1 MPGGSEAFEPGE
13 GPAFHSA
20 PLVLIWKSR
29 LIQEVM
35 MKKFALV
42 SALILVSS
50 LVLSAQDWKGKGRVG
65 GVVLDEAGK
74 PLEGVTVKLFSLKAQ
89 EGLQVKTD
97 KTGRWMAAWIRSG
110 GWNIDFEKIGY
121 GPKKIIVDISES
133 KKNPDIELSL
143 AKVAGLV
150 ITDEVKDLLGRGN
163 ELFDKKDYDGALTL
177 YQEILTKYPEAYPVY
192 RNVGNCYF
200 AQEKYDLAEESYLKL
215 LEKNPKDVEG
225 IIAIGNCY
233 ANRGNPE
240 KALEWYGKVEFDKI
254 DDPIV
259 LFNLGT
265 NYYNNAKFE
274 DALKFYQKAVEK
286 QKDSTDAL
294 FQLGLTYLNLQ
305 KNAEAIASFESYLKI
320 DAESQRADQVKA
332 FLDYLRKK

>member
-1 MPGGSEAFEPGE
+1 
-13 GPAFHSA
+13 
-20 PLVLIWKSR
+20 
-29 LIQEVM
+29 M
-35 MKKFALV
+35 MKKFTLV
-42 SALILVSS
+42 CALILVSS
-50 LVLSAQDWKGKGRVG
+50 LVLSAQDWKGKGRLG
-65 GVVLDEAGK
+65 GVVFDEAGQ

-97 KTGRWMAAWIRSG
+97 KGGRWIAAWIRSG

-121 GPKKIIVDISES
+121 GPKKLVVDISES
-133 KKNPDIELSL
+133 KKNPDINLSL

-150 ITDEVKDLLGRGN
+150 ITEEVKDLLGRGN
-163 ELFDKKDYDGALTL
+163 ELFDKKDYDGALAL
-177 YQEILTKYPEAYPVY
+177 YQDIIAKYPEAYPVH
-192 RNVGNCYF
+192 RNVGNSYF

-215 LEKNPKDVEG
+215 LEKNPTDVEG

-265 NYYNNAKFE
+265 TYYNNAKYE

-294 FQLGLTYLNLQ
+294 YQLGLTYLNLQ
-305 KNAEAIASFESYLKI
+305 KNAEAIASFESYLKV
-320 DAESQRADQVKA
+320 DAESQRAGQVKS
-332 FLDYLRKK
+332 FLEYLRKK